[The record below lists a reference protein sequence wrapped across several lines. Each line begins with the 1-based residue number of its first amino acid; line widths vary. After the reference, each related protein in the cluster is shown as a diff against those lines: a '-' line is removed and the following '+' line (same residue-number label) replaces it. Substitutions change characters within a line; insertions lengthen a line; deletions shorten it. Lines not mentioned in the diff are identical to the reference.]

1 MNASPHLENSD
12 GKRLA
17 GRTYKVGQGQEVA
30 SEQSALPA
38 WWGREFGS
46 FSMGQG
52 NILSELPLKSL
63 ARLLGTPGGLA
74 GARQSAWILPLCSQV
89 HQPR

>member
-63 ARLLGTPGGLA
+63 ARLLPKYLGTG
-74 GARQSAWILPLCSQV
+74 
-89 HQPR
+89 HPRRLGWGQAECLDPASL